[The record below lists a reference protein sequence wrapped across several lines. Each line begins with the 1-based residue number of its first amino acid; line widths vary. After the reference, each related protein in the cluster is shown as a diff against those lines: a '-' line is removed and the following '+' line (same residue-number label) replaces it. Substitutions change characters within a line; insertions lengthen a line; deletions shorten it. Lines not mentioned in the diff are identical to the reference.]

1 MIMASVLKEL
11 TCNTSS
17 SGKIDCGMSDHQ
29 LIFCTRKVKWTKF
42 NKHNNVFLIP
52 LKHYTVN
59 VFVQKL
65 QKVDFSNCERFSY
78 IDVEYTDFLN
88 KLMKVVNEMLQA
100 RRLELK
106 IIRKNGLMEK
116 LLS

>member
-1 MIMASVLKEL
+1 
-11 TCNTSS
+11 
-17 SGKIDCGMSDHQ
+17 MSDHQ
-29 LIFCTRKVKWTKF
+29 LIVCTRKVKRTKL

-52 LKHYTVN
+52 LKHHTVN
-59 VFVQKL
+59 AFVQKL
-65 QKVDFSNCERFSY
+65 QKVDFSNYERFSCK
-78 IDVEYTDFLN
+78 DVEYTDFLN

-106 IIRKNGLMEK
+106 IIRKNGLIKK